1 MTTPNGN
8 QARSLLQNIARR
20 VMLARGLAPDFSS
33 SAMAEL
39 DAIRAPAAAT
49 DASTRDLRQLL
60 WCSIDNDD
68 SLDLDQLS
76 VAEAMPNGAT
86 KLLVAIADV
95 SAVVKQG
102 SALDGHARQN
112 TTSVYTAAQIFPML
126 PEKLSTNL
134 TSLNLAAD
142 RLAIVIEMV
151 FAADGSLATSEI
163 YPATVRNRAKLAYN
177 SVAAWLDGTAPI
189 PPAISAVASL
199 ADNIK
204 LQDRVARQ
212 LAELRHRRGA
222 LSLETLQTR
231 PVFNGEILM
240 GLEVDSPN
248 SAKRLIED
256 LMIASNGVTARYLA
270 AKKFP
275 SIRRVV
281 RTPVHWDRIV
291 ELAAEHGSTLPN
303 NPDAIALERF
313 LVAAKAAN
321 PAGFPEL
328 SLCIIK
334 LMGAGEYVLE
344 LPGGNVAGH
353 FGLAVRDYS
362 HSTAPNRRFPDVIT
376 QRLLKAALAG
386 RPPPYANDDLASLAQ
401 HCTEQ
406 EDAAKKVERQVEK
419 SAAAMLLSPN
429 IGRQFDATVTGASDK
444 GTWVRI
450 SQPPVEGK
458 LDSGPAGLQ
467 VGDRLRVQLIH
478 TDVERGFIDF
488 KGVGARLTAKS
499 GR

>member
-1 MTTPNGN
+1 MTTPDGK
-8 QARSLLQNIARR
+8 QSRALLQNIARR
-20 VMLARGLAPDFSS
+20 VMLARGLAPDFGPA
-33 SAMAEL
+33 AMAEL
-39 DAIRAPAAAT
+39 DAIRVPAAAT

-76 VAEAMPNGAT
+76 VAEALPDGAT
-86 KLLVAIADV
+86 KILVAIANV

-126 PEKLSTNL
+126 PEKLSTDL
-134 TSLNLAAD
+134 TSLNFAAD

-151 FAADGSLATSEI
+151 FAPDGSLATSEI

-177 SVAAWLDGTAPI
+177 SVAAWLDGNAPV
-189 PPAISAVASL
+189 PPAIGAVTGL
-199 ADNIK
+199 ADNIQ

-231 PVFNGEILM
+231 PVFDGEILT
-240 GLEVDSPN
+240 GLEADTPN

-281 RTPVHWDRIV
+281 RIPAHWDRIV
-291 ELAAEHGSTLPN
+291 ELAAEHGATLPQQ
-303 NPDAIALERF
+303 PDAKALEQF
-313 LVAAKAAN
+313 LVAAKAAD
-321 PAGFPEL
+321 PDRFPDL
-328 SLCIIK
+328 SLSVIK
-334 LMGAGEYVLE
+334 LLGAGEYVLE

-376 QRLLKAALAG
+376 QRLLKAAMAG
-386 RPPPYANDDLASLAQ
+386 RPPPYANDELASLAK

-406 EDAAKKVERQVEK
+406 EDAAKKVERQVGK
-419 SAAAMLLSPN
+419 SAAAMLLCSR
-429 IGRQFDATVTGASDK
+429 IGEQFDAIVTGASDK
-444 GTWVRI
+444 GTWVRL

-458 LDSGPAGLQ
+458 LESGPAGLR
-467 VGDRLRVQLIH
+467 VGDRIRVQLVR